1 MNRSHALR
9 QVYALT
15 YEGETMRPAPRKI
28 SKSEMPTISVAAKA
42 IQKGVVD
49 KPWIRLGDASIGSL
63 IEMFNDG
70 SPVWLTGSSV
80 WLPAV
85 FGMEPDFS
93 GDFDVVFSSREATE
107 RFVSGAVAE
116 LNRRI
121 PKDHKQFE
129 AVTNKLGGSRIN
141 HPDGNGVIDAWFM
154 GENESIA
161 ELVAA
166 YPGGAHIRCAYLVS
180 RHHSAGNLFRLIDEK
195 LFGEDDYPYK
205 AVAMDDDDDC
215 SYYGASK
222 RTKKPK
228 VKTYDSIF
236 SAIAKSDPYPGRKPA
251 ASLLSGLL
259 SGLRTGR

>member
-1 MNRSHALR
+1 
-9 QVYALT
+9 
-15 YEGETMRPAPRKI
+15 MRPAPRKI
-28 SKSEMPTISVAAKA
+28 SKSEMPTVAVAAKA

-63 IEMFNDG
+63 IELFGDG

-93 GDFDVVFSSREATE
+93 GDFDVVFSTKEATE
-107 RFVSGAVAE
+107 RFVNGAVAE

-121 PKDHKQFE
+121 PKGHKQFE

-141 HPDGNGVIDAWFM
+141 HPDGEGVIDAWFT

-180 RHHSAGNLFRLIDEK
+180 RHHTPGNLFRLIDET
-195 LFGEDDYPYK
+195 LFGEDDYPYR
-205 AVAMDDDDDC
+205 AADSDDS
-215 SYYGASK
+215 SYYGAAK
-222 RTKKPK
+222 RTRTPK

-236 SAIAKSDPYPGRKPA
+236 SQIKQSDPYPGKPA